1 MQIGSVEITILHL
14 TLEKTKQKT
23 KYDAISTLT
32 QLGRIL
38 HTRY

>member
-23 KYDAISTLT
+23 KYDANSTLT
-32 QLGRIL
+32 AGEN
-38 HTRY
+38 TAY